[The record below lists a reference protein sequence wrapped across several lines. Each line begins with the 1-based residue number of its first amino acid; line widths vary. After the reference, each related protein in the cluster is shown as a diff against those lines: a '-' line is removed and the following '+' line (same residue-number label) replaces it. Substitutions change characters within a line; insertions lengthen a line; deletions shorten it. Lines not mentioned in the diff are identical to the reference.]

1 MHVYVCEQMT
11 YCGNKREKAGSS
23 WIFHE
28 YVKEWHIVEVTRQRV
43 TLRSLLLSV
52 GRLRR
57 PFRKIIF
64 FLQIFHGKQIKLIF
78 LALVLILTLLSFE
91 VNYHQCV
98 AAQVLSMPFWR
109 AMQHDEVQYCQER
122 VSIKTLLSS
131 FLIIQASRRLGAL
144 YVAHNKVVQSGQFL
158 QCC

>member
-1 MHVYVCEQMT
+1 MYVCEQMT
-11 YCGNKREKAGSS
+11 YCGNKRENAGST

-28 YVKEWHIVEVTRQRV
+28 CVKEWHNVEVTRQRV

-64 FLQIFHGKQIKLIF
+64 FLQIFHGTQIKLIF

-98 AAQVLSMPFWR
+98 TTQVLSMPFWR
-109 AMQHDEVQYCQER
+109 AMQHDEVQLSR
-122 VSIKTLLSS
+122 KGLKMTLLSS

-144 YVAHNKVVQSGQFL
+144 YVAHNKVVQSGQIL